1 MKRKDGPI
9 MQRGTATIIGSERGS
24 VLVVTLLIIFAV
36 GVMGATLAML
46 SSMDLKISGNQRVT
60 TQALD
65 VAEAGLSEAI
75 HRLALANP
83 TNATI
88 GGWTGNIAIGDPPP
102 YDPSWETR
110 LYLAVPGSAT
120 GVSGSIVSTGTVQ
133 DPNQTYLQYS
143 RANGT
148 DDVLTIRHKW
158 RDRNA
163 DGVKDA
169 DEVVRYDPEQ
179 IPPENFTSGH
189 PVEIVTVTG
198 RMGQGERV
206 IQAEVTKRK
215 LTARTMAAL
224 YIDKAIRITG
234 NPGICGY
241 DHAVNTPPGTKPN
254 ACFAW
259 HAADGH
265 LPGIATTGDDID
277 IQGGAAD
284 IEGDPTP
291 TDSSSTNPFHSLA
304 ELLGLSQDDLNQILA
319 NADNTSV
326 VDPLNGVSYL
336 TGNHLINANMVGNGL
351 VYCTGN
357 LTVNGDLEFTGLI
370 YVEGDVMINGTFWG
384 LGAIVVKGVTDY
396 NTNAGNA
403 GLLYSSEA
411 ISQALGQYMP
421 MILLSWREL

>member
-1 MKRKDGPI
+1 M
-9 MQRGTATIIGSERGS
+9 RGEATPRIGNERGS

-36 GVMGATLAML
+36 GVIGATLAML

-60 TQALD
+60 TQALG

-75 HRLALANP
+75 HRLSLANP

-88 GGWTGNIAIGDPPP
+88 GGWTGNIAIGNPPP
-102 YDPSWETR
+102 YDPNWEAR
-110 LYLAVPGSAT
+110 LYLTAPGSAPA
-120 GVSGSIVSTGTVQ
+120 GSGSIVTTGTIQ

-143 RANGT
+143 RASGT
-148 DDVLTIRHKW
+148 EDLLTIRHKW

-163 DGVKDA
+163 DGVRDA
-169 DEVVRYDPEQ
+169 NEVVRYDPEQ

-198 RMGQGERV
+198 RMAQGERV

-234 NPGICGY
+234 NPGICGHN
-241 DHAVNTPPGTKPN
+241 HALNTPPGTKPN

-259 HAADGH
+259 HEAQGH
-265 LPGIATTGDDID
+265 LPGIATTGDVID

-284 IEGDPTP
+284 VEGSPTP
-291 TDSSSTNPFHSLA
+291 TDSSSANPFYTLA
-304 ELLGLSQDDLNQILA
+304 ELLGLSQDELNQILA

-326 VDPLNGVSYL
+326 VNPLNGITYL
-336 TGNHLINANMVGNGL
+336 TGNAHINANTVGSGL
-351 VYCTGN
+351 VYCTGD
-357 LTVNGDLEFTGLI
+357 LTINGTFDFKGLI
-370 YVEGDVMINGTFWG
+370 YVEGDVKANGTVWA
-384 LGAIVVKGVTDY
+384 LGAIVVRGTTDY
-396 NTNAGNA
+396 NTSAGNA
-403 GLLYSSEA
+403 AILYSAEA
-411 ISQALGQYMP
+411 ISTNLGQYMP
-421 MILLSWREL
+421 MLVLSWREM

>member
-1 MKRKDGPI
+1 
-9 MQRGTATIIGSERGS
+9 MQRGTSKITGSERGS
-24 VLVVTLLIIFAV
+24 VLVVTLIIVFAV

-75 HRLALANP
+75 HRLALPNP
-83 TNATI
+83 TVATV

-102 YDPSWETR
+102 YDPLWETR
-110 LYLAVPGSAT
+110 LYLTVPGSSPAAA
-120 GVSGSIVSTGTVQ
+120 GSIVTTGTVQ
-133 DPNQTYLQYS
+133 DPNQGYLQYS

-148 DDVLTIRHKW
+148 GDVLTIRHKW
-158 RDRNA
+158 RDRNG
-163 DGVKDA
+163 DGTRDA

-179 IPPENFTSGH
+179 IPPENFTAGH

-198 RMGQGERV
+198 RMGMGERV

-215 LTARTMAAL
+215 LTARAMAAL
-224 YIDKAIRITG
+224 HIDKAIRITG

-241 DHAVNTPPGTKPN
+241 NHAVNTPVNTVPN

-259 HAADGH
+259 HTADGH

-284 IEGDPTP
+284 VEGDPTP
-291 TDSSSTNPFHSLA
+291 TDSSSTNPFYSLA
-304 ELLGLSQDDLNQILA
+304 ELLGLSQDELNQILA

-326 VDPLNGVSYL
+326 TNPLNGITYL
-336 TGNHLINANMVGNGL
+336 TGDHHINANTVGTGL

-357 LTVNGDLEFTGLI
+357 LFVNGTFQYTGLI
-370 YVEGDVMINGTFWG
+370 YVEKDVTINGTFWG
-384 LGAIVVKGVTDY
+384 LGAIVVRGVTDY
-396 NTNAGNA
+396 NTSAGNA

-411 ISQALGQYMP
+411 ISQAIGQYMP

>member
-1 MKRKDGPI
+1 
-9 MQRGTATIIGSERGS
+9 MQRGIAARNEGERGS

-60 TQALD
+60 TQALS

-75 HRLALANP
+75 HRLSLPNP
-83 TNATI
+83 TNATV
-88 GGWTGNIAIGDPPP
+88 GGWTGNVAIGDPPP
-102 YDPSWETR
+102 YDPNWETR
-110 LYLAVPGSAT
+110 VFLTVPGSAA
-120 GVSGSIVSTGTVQ
+120 GASGSIVMTGTIQ
-133 DPNQTYLQYS
+133 DPNQPYLQYS
-143 RANGT
+143 RATGT
-148 DDVLTIRHKW
+148 DDILTILHKW
-158 RDRNA
+158 RDRNG
-163 DGVKDA
+163 DGVRDA
-169 DEVVRYDPEQ
+169 NEVVRYDPEQ

-189 PVEIVTVTG
+189 PVEIVTVSG

-241 DHAVNTPPGTKPN
+241 NHPLNTPVGTTPN

-259 HAADGH
+259 HTAQGH

-284 IEGDPTP
+284 VEGDPTP
-291 TDSSSTNPFHSLA
+291 TDSSSTNPFYTLA
-304 ELLGLSQDDLNQILA
+304 ELLGLSQDELNQILA

-326 VDPLNGVSYL
+326 VNPLEGITYL
-336 TGNHLINANMVGNGL
+336 TGNHFINANTVGNGL

-357 LTVNGDLEFTGLI
+357 LTVNGDLRFKGLI
-370 YVEGDVMINGTFWG
+370 YVDGDVMISGTFWG
-384 LGAIVVKGVTDY
+384 LGAIVVRGVTDY

-403 GLLYSSEA
+403 ALLYSSEA
-411 ISQALGQYMP
+411 ISTYLGQYMP
-421 MILLSWREL
+421 MIVLSWREL

>member
-1 MKRKDGPI
+1 M
-9 MQRGTATIIGSERGS
+9 RGVRQAGFGNERGS
-24 VLVVTLLIIFAV
+24 VLVITLLIMFAV

-65 VAEAGLSEAI
+65 VSEAGLNEAI

-83 TNATI
+83 TNATV

-102 YDPSWETR
+102 YDPNWEAR
-110 LYLAVPGSAT
+110 LYLTDPGSAP
-120 GVSGSIVSTGTVQ
+120 SASASIVPTGTIQ
-133 DPNQTYLQYS
+133 DPNGTYLQYS
-143 RANGT
+143 RATGT
-148 DDVLTIRHKW
+148 DDLLTIRHKW
-158 RDRNA
+158 TDRNGDNA
-163 DGVKDA
+163 KDA
-169 DEVVRYDPEQ
+169 NEVVRYDPEQ

-198 RMGQGERV
+198 RMGLAERT

-241 DHAVNTPPGTKPN
+241 NHRIDTPSGAKPN

-259 HAADGH
+259 HEGNGD

-284 IEGDPTP
+284 VEGDPTP
-291 TDSSSTNPFHSLA
+291 TDSSSSNPFYTLA
-304 ELLGLSQDDLNQILA
+304 ELLGLSQDELNQILA

-326 VDPLNGVSYL
+326 TTPLDGITYL
-336 TGNHLINANMVGNGL
+336 TGTHHINSNLVGHGL
-351 VYCTGN
+351 LYCTGD
-357 LTVNGDLEFTGLI
+357 LFVNGTMEYEGLI
-370 YVEGDVMINGTFWG
+370 YVEGDVTINGTFWG
-384 LGAIVVKGVTDY
+384 LGAIVVRGVTDY
-396 NTNAGNA
+396 NTSAGNA
-403 GLLYSSEA
+403 ALLYSAEA
-411 ISQALGQYMP
+411 ISQNLGQYMP
-421 MILLSWREL
+421 MIVLSWREL

>member
-1 MKRKDGPI
+1 M
-9 MQRGTATIIGSERGS
+9 RGGTHIGIGNERGS
-24 VLVVTLLIIFAV
+24 VLIVTLLIMFAV

-65 VAEAGLSEAI
+65 VSEAGLNEAI

-83 TNATI
+83 TNATV

-102 YDPSWETR
+102 YDPLWEAR
-110 LYLAVPGSAT
+110 LFLTDPGSAPSP
-120 GVSGSIVSTGTVQ
+120 SGSIVPTGTIQ
-133 DPNQTYLQYS
+133 DPNGTYLQYS
-143 RANGT
+143 RSSGT
-148 DDVLTIRHKW
+148 DDLLTIRHKW
-158 RDRNA
+158 RDRNG
-163 DGVKDA
+163 DGTRDPN
-169 DEVVRYDPEQ
+169 EVVRYDPEQ
-179 IPPENFTSGH
+179 IPPENFASGH

-198 RMGQGERV
+198 RMGLAERTV
-206 IQAEVTKRK
+206 QAEVTKRK
-215 LTARTMAAL
+215 LTARTHAAL

-241 DHAVNTPPGTKPN
+241 DHDPATPSGTKPN

-259 HAADGH
+259 HESDGH

-284 IEGDPTP
+284 VEGDPTP
-291 TDSSSTNPFHSLA
+291 TDSSSSNPFYTLA
-304 ELLGLSQDDLNQILA
+304 ELLGLSQDEVNQILA

-326 VDPLNGVSYL
+326 TNPLNGITYL
-336 TGNHLINANMVGNGL
+336 TGNGHINANTVGTGL
-351 VYCTGN
+351 LYCTGD
-357 LTVNGDLEFTGLI
+357 LTVNGGFEYTGLI
-370 YVEGDVMINGTFWG
+370 YIEGDLKMNGTFWG
-384 LGAIVVKGVTDY
+384 LGAIVVRGTSDY
-396 NTNAGNA
+396 NSSAGNA

-421 MILLSWREL
+421 MIVLSWREL